1 MSWPRSPGDVYLVI
15 CCFST
20 KNATHI
26 VYLIVNKRACSLQVT
41 NYYQV
46 PEPRTALSRDLH
58 SFCKSCRAK
67 KTHRKRERR
76 GEGEPSKSGLEFIRN
91 HAASKSQRC
100 LLKLSNCRRLAMFAQ
115 DLTETHREKETEKER
130 DIAGKI
136 CWPGIGLEIC
146 VRACVCACKSAS
158 KSVNGCASMH

>member
-1 MSWPRSPGDVYLVI
+1 MQ
-15 CCFST
+15 ST
-20 KNATHI
+20 E
-26 VYLIVNKRACSLQVT
+26 KR
-41 NYYQV
+41 NR
-46 PEPRTALSRDLH
+46 E
-58 SFCKSCRAK
+58 
-67 KTHRKRERR
+67 RERR

-115 DLTETHREKETEKER
+115 DLTGTHREKETEKER
-130 DIAGKI
+130 DIAGEI
-136 CWPGIGLEIC
+136 CWPEIGLEIC